1 MVMDNCKRIDELAL
15 KFKDNFDFENNCI
28 KDSYKKKVF
37 WELSQLHI
45 SSVDVSFSVYDNT
58 LQECDYEIKMEEGFN
73 QPIDV
78 SSSIFGLC
86 KQYINADAGVNPLD
100 TSGVYL
106 EFFPEHLQELES
118 FSGNLIWNV
127 LERKITLFTDETYET
142 QEDFDECVWEK
153 QDEPEPEIVEKVP
166 KKKKNKK

>member
-1 MVMDNCKRIDELAL
+1 MDNCKRIDELAL
-15 KFKDNFDFENNCI
+15 KFKDNFEFGNNCI

-127 LERKITLFTDETYET
+127 LERRITLFTDEVYEKI
-142 QEDFDECVWEK
+142 EDFDECVWEK
-153 QDEPEPEIVEKVP
+153 PEPEIVEKVP
-166 KKKKNKK
+166 KKKKNNK

>member
-1 MVMDNCKRIDELAL
+1 MDNCKRIDELAL
-15 KFKDNFDFENNCI
+15 KFKDNFDFENRCI

-45 SSVDVSFSVYDNT
+45 SSVDVSFNVYDNT
-58 LQECDYEIKMEEGFN
+58 LQECDYEIEMEEGFKIS
-73 QPIDV
+73 IDV

-86 KQYINADAGVNPLD
+86 KQYIDADAGKSSLD
-100 TSGVYL
+100 TFGEYL

-127 LERKITLFTDETYET
+127 IKRRITLFTDEAYEK
-142 QEDFDECVWEK
+142 QEDFDECVWETP
-153 QDEPEPEIVEKVP
+153 DEPEPELVEEVP
-166 KKKKNKK
+166 KKKKKKK

>member
-15 KFKDNFDFENNCI
+15 KFEENFDFENNCI

-37 WELSQLHI
+37 WEFSQLHI
-45 SSVDVSFSVYDNT
+45 SSVDVSFSAYDHS

-78 SSSIFGLC
+78 SNSIFGLC
-86 KQYINADAGVNPLD
+86 KQYID
-100 TSGVYL
+100 L
-106 EFFPEHLQELES
+106 EFFPEHLEELES

-127 LERKITLFTDETYET
+127 LERKITLFTDETYEKL
-142 QEDFDECVWEK
+142 EDFDECVWE
-153 QDEPEPEIVEKVP
+153 EPEPEIVEKVP

>member
-1 MVMDNCKRIDELAL
+1 MDNCKRIDELAL
-15 KFKDNFDFENNCI
+15 KFKDNFEFGNHNGFI

-78 SSSIFGLC
+78 SSSIFGLFLALSWSIFTPRNSALLCTRNTFSANLVRYIASC
-86 KQYINADAGVNPLD
+86 KA
-100 TSGVYL
+100 
-106 EFFPEHLQELES
+106 EFPPPTTATFRFLKKAS
-118 FSGNLIWNV
+118 SCW
-127 LERKITLFTDETYET
+127 LFL
-142 QEDFDECVWEK
+142 F
-153 QDEPEPEIVEKVP
+153 IA
-166 KKKKNKK
+166 

>member
-1 MVMDNCKRIDELAL
+1 MDNCKRIDELAL
-15 KFKDNFDFENNCI
+15 KFKDNFDFENRCI

-78 SSSIFGLC
+78 SNSIFGLC
-86 KQYINADAGVNPLD
+86 KQYINADAGKSSLD
-100 TSGVYL
+100 TFGEYL

-127 LERKITLFTDETYET
+127 LERRITLFTDEVYEKI
-142 QEDFDECVWEK
+142 EDFDECVWEK
-153 QDEPEPEIVEKVP
+153 QDEPEPELVEEVP
-166 KKKKNKK
+166 KKKKKKK

>member
-1 MVMDNCKRIDELAL
+1 MDNCKRIDELAL
-15 KFKDNFDFENNCI
+15 KFKDNFDFENKCI

-127 LERKITLFTDETYET
+127 LERKITLFTDEPYEKE
-142 QEDFDECVWEK
+142 EDFDECVWE
-153 QDEPEPEIVEKVP
+153 EPEPEIVEKVP

>member
-1 MVMDNCKRIDELAL
+1 MDNCKRIDELAL
-15 KFKDNFDFENNCI
+15 KFKDNFEFGNHNGFI

-127 LERKITLFTDETYET
+127 LERRITLFTDEVYEKI
-142 QEDFDECVWEK
+142 EDFDECVWEK
-153 QDEPEPEIVEKVP
+153 IDEPEPELVEEVP
-166 KKKKNKK
+166 KKKKKKK

>member
-1 MVMDNCKRIDELAL
+1 MDNCKRIDELAL
-15 KFKDNFDFENNCI
+15 KFKENFDFENNFI

-58 LQECDYEIKMEEGFN
+58 LQDCDYEIEMEEGFN

-86 KQYINADAGVNPLD
+86 KQYIN
-100 TSGVYL
+100 L
-106 EFFPEHLQELES
+106 EFFPENLQDLES
-118 FSGNLIWNV
+118 LSGNLVWNV
-127 LERKITLFTDETYET
+127 LERKITLFTDEAYEE
-142 QEDFDECVWEK
+142 QEDFDECVWE
-153 QDEPEPEIVEKVP
+153 EPEPEIVEEVP
-166 KKKKNKK
+166 KKKKKKK

>member
-1 MVMDNCKRIDELAL
+1 MDNCKRIDELAL
-15 KFKDNFDFENNCI
+15 KFKENFDFKNNCI

-58 LQECDYEIKMEEGFN
+58 LQQCDYEIKMEEGFN

-100 TSGVYL
+100 TSGIYL

-127 LERKITLFTDETYET
+127 LERRITLFTDEVYEM
-142 QEDFDECVWEK
+142 QEDFDDCVWETP
-153 QDEPEPEIVEKVP
+153 DEPEPELVEEVP
-166 KKKKNKK
+166 KKKKKKK

>member
-1 MVMDNCKRIDELAL
+1 MDNCKRIDELAL
-15 KFKDNFDFENNCI
+15 KFKDNFDFENHNGFI

-45 SSVDVSFSVYDNT
+45 SSVDVSFSVYDN
-58 LQECDYEIKMEEGFN
+58 QIQQCDHEIKMEEGFN

-78 SSSIFGLC
+78 SNSIFGLC
-86 KQYINADAGVNPLD
+86 KQYIN
-100 TSGVYL
+100 L
-106 EFFPEHLQELES
+106 EFFPAHLQELES

-142 QEDFDECVWEK
+142 QENFDECVWEK

-166 KKKKNKK
+166 KKKKKKK